1 MKGNKVYSSTLADI
15 YLQQGY
21 AEKAIEIY
29 KELVK
34 REPENALYRKRL
46 MILKKEMKEHG
57 RRLPLSDII
66 KKQLW

>member
-1 MKGNKVYSSTLADI
+1 MEGNKVYSSTLADI

-34 REPENALYRKRL
+34 REPGNALYRKRL

>member
-1 MKGNKVYSSTLADI
+1 MEGNKIYSSTLADI

-21 AEKAIEIY
+21 VEKAIEIY

-57 RRLPLSDII
+57 KRLSLSDII
-66 KKQLW
+66 KKRLW

>member
-1 MKGNKVYSSTLADI
+1 MEGNKIYSSTLADI

-21 AEKAIEIY
+21 VEKAIEIY

-34 REPENALYRKRL
+34 RKPENALYRKRL
-46 MILKKEMKEHG
+46 MILKKEIKEHG
-57 RRLPLSDII
+57 RRPPLSDII